1 MPGNIDFQPRRF
13 GHVNLW
19 VSDIERSIRFYEE
32 VLGIELVRRER
43 PLKMGFHSNGNSHHD
58 VGMIEISRGE
68 DRYGRDGMV
77 QIPKTRGT
85 GVGLNH
91 LAWEMASERELVEAY
106 KRTQPLFDADLW
118 TADHIVAHSMYVPD
132 PDGNLHELYAD
143 ALDDW
148 RTVFN
153 LEIEDEVTA
162 SWDPLGAP
170 PSDAHRYPID
180 PPIRSV
186 PNALLHP
193 LRITRATLG
202 TRDLGRMIN
211 FFVDIVGLTPKGGEH
226 GVACLGGSAG
236 GEDLQV
242 VEVPEGAKTGLQ
254 AFAFIVPG
262 DFDMSAA
269 AGSLREN
276 GIDTELSEGPE
287 DPLLT
292 VIDPDGFR
300 VEFVNLPS

>member
-1 MPGNIDFQPRRF
+1 MPGNTDSRPRRF

-19 VSDIERSIRFYEE
+19 VSDLERSIHFYED

-58 VGMIEISRGE
+58 VGMVEISRGE

-85 GVGLNH
+85 EVSLNH
-91 LAWEMASERELVEAY
+91 IAWEMTSERELVEAY
-106 KRTQPLFDADLW
+106 KRTQPHFDSDLW
-118 TADHIVAHSMYVPD
+118 TVDHIVAHSFYVPD
-132 PDGNLHELYAD
+132 PDGNMHELYAD

-153 LEIEDEVTA
+153 LDIEDEVTA

-170 PSDAHRYPID
+170 PSDAHRYPVD

-186 PNALLHP
+186 PDAPLHP
-193 LRITRATLG
+193 IRISRATL
-202 TRDLGRMIN
+202 TTSDLDRMAD
-211 FFVDIVGLTPKGGEH
+211 FFVKIFGLTLNRREG
-226 GVACLGGSAG
+226 GVARFGGSAG
-236 GEDLQV
+236 GEDLQL

-254 AFAFIVPG
+254 SFTFVIPA
-262 DFDMSAA
+262 DCDMAA
-269 AGSLREN
+269 AAAILSGHGVDAALSAC
-276 GIDTELSEGPE
+276 SEG
-287 DPLLT
+287 PLLT
-292 VIDPDGFR
+292 VTDPDGFR
-300 VEFVNLPS
+300 IEFVNLPN

>member
-1 MPGNIDFQPRRF
+1 
-13 GHVNLW
+13 
-19 VSDIERSIRFYEE
+19 
-32 VLGIELVRRER
+32 
-43 PLKMGFHSNGNSHHD
+43 
-58 VGMIEISRGE
+58 
-68 DRYGRDGMV
+68 
-77 QIPKTRGT
+77 
-85 GVGLNH
+85 
-91 LAWEMASERELVEAY
+91 
-106 KRTQPLFDADLW
+106 
-118 TADHIVAHSMYVPD
+118 
-132 PDGNLHELYAD
+132 
-143 ALDDW
+143 
-148 RTVFN
+148 
-153 LEIEDEVTA
+153 
-162 SWDPLGAP
+162 
-170 PSDAHRYPID
+170 
-180 PPIRSV
+180 
-186 PNALLHP
+186 
-193 LRITRATLG
+193 
-202 TRDLGRMIN
+202 MIN

-287 DPLLT
+287 GPLLT